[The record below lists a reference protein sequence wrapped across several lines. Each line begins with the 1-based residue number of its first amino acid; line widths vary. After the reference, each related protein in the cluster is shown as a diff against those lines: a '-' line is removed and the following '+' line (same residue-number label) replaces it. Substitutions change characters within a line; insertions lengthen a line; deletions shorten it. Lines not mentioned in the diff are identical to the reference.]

1 MKKMFFLGA
10 LFAAGFAVT
19 SCSDKDE
26 VTADAN
32 ATANGGDFIT
42 VNINLPTDPASTTR
56 AGSPDNADQAALDDG
71 LDVEYAVKNATVIIF
86 DGSENFL
93 EAHDITPNFNGT
105 STTDDHITS
114 YMSTTNIIQTVSKK
128 VFAGCK
134 LLVILNDHGLIDVTS
149 SNGLKVWNATLG
161 TPAFEDFTG
170 TYSTLQAKLTAATTT
185 GLDASAMV
193 GTIASDGFFMA
204 NAPLSDVQGSTTTA
218 PTAAKVQV
226 LVPITATYETA
237 ALATAATNPDK
248 VYVERGMAKVTVA
261 SGSGTLSNA
270 KKDGTTALEWST
282 TAWTLDN
289 CNPTSYLIRSTDG
302 FDNFK
307 GLKSSAAGAVYRTI
321 GNTDIKEGSPTFKYR
336 TYFSKGT
343 QYAATTPA
351 LNTVSAT
358 SSDPTYFGTAFK
370 EAFYTGAANTFALQ
384 APQYCFENTFP
395 VEHQSEDYTTLI
407 QLKTTTVVSGGSAAN
422 LYTIGTDKSTVYE
435 ESTIK
440 DKFKAAAAAYIETNK
455 STLVTSGT
463 TIESA
468 DFGVTSITRDE
479 STGLVNGVVM
489 TYAASTGDA
498 VLNASAF
505 ASGSTL
511 SDAICTAIYAAVNTA
526 NGDITQYVGGVS
538 YYHIKIKHFGDNL
551 TPWNSTE
558 YGSNTAPSGNTIATI
573 YPTNAGNRDGD
584 YLGRYGVLR
593 NNWYHLSVNSIRFLG
608 DAVPHTGAWDDTP
621 DDEVDEYIAFKIY
634 VLSWAKRTQSANL

>member
-1 MKKMFFLGA
+1 MKKLFFLGA
-10 LFAAGFAVT
+10 LFAVGLGFTAC
-19 SCSDKDE
+19 SSDKDS
-26 VTADAN
+26 VTDANAN
-32 ATANGGDFIT
+32 ATANEGEFIA
-42 VNINLPTDPASTTR
+42 VNINLPVDPASTTR
-56 AGSPDNADQAALDDG
+56 AGSPDNADQAVLDDG
-71 LDVEYAVKNATVIIF
+71 VDVEYAVKNATVIIF

-93 EAHDITPNFNGT
+93 EAHDITPNFNG
-105 STTDDHITS
+105 SSSDDHITS

-134 LLVILNDHGLIDVTS
+134 LLVILNDHGLIDVTTT
-149 SNGLKVWNATLG
+149 NGLQVWNATLG

-170 TYSTLQAKLTAATTT
+170 TYSTLQAKITAATTA

-193 GTIASDGFFMA
+193 GTIASDGLFMA

-218 PTAAKVQV
+218 PTAANVQV
-226 LVPITATYETA
+226 LVPITATYKTA
-237 ALATAATNPDK
+237 ALATAAVNPDK

-261 SGSGTLSNA
+261 SGSGTLTNA
-270 KKDGTTALEWST
+270 KKDGSTALTWST

-289 CNPTSYLIRSTDG
+289 CNSTSYLIRSTDG
-302 FDNFK
+302 FDDFK
-307 GLKSSAAGAVYRTI
+307 GLKSSASSAVYRTI
-321 GNTDIKEGSPTFKYR
+321 GNSSISEGTPTYKYR

-343 QYAATTPA
+343 QYAVASPV
-351 LNTVSAT
+351 LNRITGA
-358 SSDPTYFGTAFK
+358 SDFK

-395 VEHQSEDYTTLI
+395 VAYQSEDHTTMI

-435 ESTIK
+435 EGTIE
-440 DKFKAAAAAYIETNK
+440 DKFKAAAAAYIEANK
-455 STLVTSGT
+455 PTLVSSGT

-479 STGLVNGVVM
+479 TTGLVNGVVM
-489 TYAASTGDA
+489 TYVASTGDA
-498 VLNASAF
+498 VLNGSAF
-505 ASGSTL
+505 KSGTTL
-511 SDAICTAIYAAVNTA
+511 SDVICANIYSAVNAA
-526 NGDITQYVGGVS
+526 NGNITQYVGGVS

-558 YGSNTAPSGNTIATI
+558 YGSNTAPSGNTVETI
-573 YPTNAGNRDGD
+573 YPDNASNRDGD

-608 DAVPHTGAWDDTP
+608 DAIPHTGAWDDTP

-634 VLSWAKRTQSANL
+634 VLSWARRSQSADL